1 MIEQTNIKIGNKE
14 SKVIHYTMLLD
25 EGVWYKFEYDSRGN
39 RIYYEN
45 GDGYWYKR
53 EYDNGGKR
61 IYFESSRYG
70 ILRDDRKN

>member
-14 SKVIHYTMLLD
+14 SKVIRYTMLLD
-25 EGVWYKFEYDSRGN
+25 EGVWYKFEYDSEGNETYYEDYNYEWHEKKYDDRGN
-39 RIYYEN
+39 I
-45 GDGYWYKR
+45 
-53 EYDNGGKR
+53 